1 MAIVQQETFSIEDL
15 IKSLRANNPSIGAVV
30 TFTGYVREFDP
41 NKTNKKLSKLHIEHY
56 PEMTIKALIKI
67 EQYAKKNWNIT
78 AVQIIHRYGL
88 LELNEPIVGVIVLSE
103 HRDEAFDACRFVID
117 YLKTEAPFWKKE
129 LTSKG
134 GYWVERKVG
143 DESNTKKWQSKLQD
157 CKTKVS

>member
-78 AVQIIHRYGL
+78 AVKIIHRYGL
-88 LELNEPIVGVIVLSE
+88 LEPNEPIVGVIVLSE
-103 HRDEAFDACRFVID
+103 HRDEAFDACHFVID

-129 LTSKG
+129 LTSIG
-134 GYWVERKVG
+134 DYWVKKKKE
-143 DESNTKKWQSKLQD
+143 DELKTKKWQSIYKD
-157 CKTKVS
+157 F